1 MTEIVKKGADAAA
14 GPSGKIVPRE
24 VMAASTEAARIVEA
38 ARRQAEEIV
47 AAAERAREEAVAAG
61 RRQGFEEG
69 AAQWAE
75 ALRAARLRVAEAAR
89 KAQPEI
95 VRLALRVAE
104 KILRQR
110 IEARPDAI
118 VPMVDEALRAFLA
131 QNQTRVVLRVHPADE
146 KVLAAH
152 RQRWLERNPTIGGIV
167 IVPDEAVGRGGCRL
181 ESESG
186 TVDATF
192 ETQLEV
198 IERHLLGEGSR
209 EP

>member
-1 MTEIVKKGADAAA
+1 MTEIVKKAGDAAA
-14 GPSGKIVPRE
+14 GPSGKIVSRE
-24 VMAASTEAARIVEA
+24 VMAASAEAARIVEA

-47 AAAERAREEAVAAG
+47 AAAQQARDDSVAAG
-61 RRQGFEEG
+61 LRQGFEEG
-69 AAQWAE
+69 AAQWAD
-75 ALRAARLRVAEAAR
+75 ALRAARARVAEAAR

-110 IEARPDAI
+110 IETQPDAI
-118 VPMVDEALRAFLA
+118 VPMVDEALRTFLA

-167 IVPDEAVGRGGCRL
+167 VVPDEAVGRGGCRL

-192 ETQLEV
+192 ATQLEV

>member
-1 MTEIVKKGADAAA
+1 MTEIVKKAGDAAA
-14 GPSGKIVPRE
+14 APSGKIVSRD
-24 VMAASTEAARIVEA
+24 VMAASAEAARIVEG
-38 ARRQAEEIV
+38 ARRQAEEI
-47 AAAERAREEAVAAG
+47 AAAARQARDEAVAEG
-61 RRQGFEEG
+61 RRQGYEEG
-69 AAQWAE
+69 AAQWAD
-75 ALRAARLRVAEAAR
+75 ALRAARVRVAEAAR

-110 IEARPDAI
+110 IEAQPEAI

-131 QNQTRVVLRVHPADE
+131 QNQSRVVLRVHPADE
-146 KVLAAH
+146 RVLAAH

-167 IVPDEAVGRGGCRL
+167 VVPDEAIGRGGCRL

-192 ETQLEV
+192 GTQLEV

>member
-1 MTEIVKKGADAAA
+1 MTEILKKAADPAAN
-14 GPSGKIVPRE
+14 PSGKVVSRE
-24 VMAASTEAARIVEA
+24 VMAASAEAARIVEA

-47 AAAERAREEAVAAG
+47 ATAERAREEARESG
-61 RRQGFEEG
+61 FRQGFEQG
-69 AAQWAE
+69 AGQWVE
-75 ALRAARLRVAEAAR
+75 ALHAARARVAVAAR
-89 KAQPEI
+89 RAQPEI

-110 IEARPDAI
+110 IETHPGAI
-118 VPMVDEALRAFLA
+118 APMVDEALRAFLA

-146 KVLAAH
+146 KVLSAH
-152 RQRWLERNPTIGGIV
+152 RQRWLERNPTIGGLV
-167 IVPDEAVGRGGCRL
+167 VVPDETIGRGGCRL

-186 TVDATF
+186 TVDATL

>member
-1 MTEIVKKGADAAA
+1 MTEIVKKAADAAP
-14 GPSGKIVPRE
+14 GPSGKIVSRE
-24 VMAASTEAARIVEA
+24 VMAASAEAARIVEA

-47 AAAERAREEAVAAG
+47 AAAEQAREEAVAAG

-69 AAQWAE
+69 AAQWAD
-75 ALRAARLRVAEAAR
+75 ALRAARVRVAEAAR
-89 KAQPEI
+89 RAQPEI

-110 IEARPDAI
+110 VEAQPEAI
-118 VPMVDEALRAFLA
+118 VPMVEEALRAFLA

-152 RQRWLERNPTIGGIV
+152 RQRWLERNPTIGGLV
-167 IVPDEAVGRGGCRL
+167 VVPDEAVGRGGCRL

-192 ETQLEV
+192 GTQLDV

>member
-1 MTEIVKKGADAAA
+1 MTEIVKKAGDAAP
-14 GPSGKIVPRE
+14 GPSGKIVSRE
-24 VMAASTEAARIVEA
+24 VMVASVEAARIVEG

-47 AAAERAREEAVAAG
+47 AAARQARDEAVAEG
-61 RRQGFEEG
+61 RRQGYEEG
-69 AAQWAE
+69 AALWAD
-75 ALRAARLRVAEAAR
+75 ALRAARVRVAEAAR
-89 KAQPEI
+89 RAQPEI

-131 QNQTRVVLRVHPADE
+131 QNQSRVVLRVHPTDE

-167 IVPDEAVGRGGCRL
+167 VVPDEAIGRGGCRL

-192 ETQLEV
+192 GTQLEV

>member
-1 MTEIVKKGADAAA
+1 MTEILKKGGDPTAL
-14 GPSGKIVPRE
+14 SSSKIVSRE
-24 VMAASTEAARIVEA
+24 VLSASAEAARLVEA
-38 ARRQAEEIV
+38 ARREAAEIV
-47 AAAERAREEAVAAG
+47 AGAERAREEA
-61 RRQGFEEG
+61 RQSGFREGFEQG
-69 AAQWAE
+69 AGQWAE
-75 ALRAARLRVAEAAR
+75 ALRAARARVAEAAR

-131 QNQTRVVLRVHPADE
+131 QNQTRVVLRVHPDDE
-146 KVLAAH
+146 KALGAH
-152 RQRWLERNPTIGGIV
+152 RQRWLDRNPTIGALV
-167 IVPDEAVGRGGCRL
+167 LVPDEAIGRGGCRL

-186 TVDATF
+186 TVDATL

>member
-1 MTEIVKKGADAAA
+1 MSEIVKKTGEPAS
-14 GPSGKIVPRE
+14 GPSGKIVSRE
-24 VMAASTEAARIVEA
+24 VMAASAEAARILEA
-38 ARRQAEEIV
+38 ARRKAEEIV
-47 AAAERAREEAVAAG
+47 AAAEQARAEAVASG
-61 RRQGFEEG
+61 LRQGFEEG

-75 ALRAARLRVAEAAR
+75 ALRAAHTRVAEAAR
-89 KAQPEI
+89 RARPEI

-110 IEARPDAI
+110 IETRPEAI

-192 ETQLEV
+192 ETQLDV

>member
-1 MTEIVKKGADAAA
+1 MTEILKKGGDAAPL
-14 GPSGKIVPRE
+14 PSGKIVSRE
-24 VMAASTEAARIVEA
+24 VMAASAEAARIVEA

-47 AAAERAREEAVAAG
+47 AAAEQAREEAVASG
-61 RRQGFEEG
+61 LRQGFEEG
-69 AAQWAE
+69 AAQWAD
-75 ALRAARLRVAEAAR
+75 ALRAARARVAEAAR

-110 IEARPDAI
+110 IETHPDAI

>member
-1 MTEIVKKGADAAA
+1 MTEILKKAGDAT
-14 GPSGKIVPRE
+14 PSPGGKIVSRE
-24 VMAASTEAARIVEA
+24 VMAASAEAAHIVEA

-47 AAAERAREEAVAAG
+47 AAAERAREEAVASG
-61 RRQGFEEG
+61 FRQGFEQG
-69 AAQWAE
+69 AGQWVE
-75 ALRAARLRVAEAAR
+75 ALRAARARVAEAAR

-110 IEARPDAI
+110 IETHPDAI

-131 QNQTRVVLRVHPADE
+131 QNQTRVVLRVNPADE
-146 KVLAAH
+146 KALATR
-152 RQRWLERNPTIGGIV
+152 RQRWLERNPTIGGLV
-167 IVPDEAVGRGGCRL
+167 VVPDEAIGRGGCRL

-186 TVDATF
+186 TVDATL

>member
-1 MTEIVKKGADAAA
+1 MTEILKKA
-14 GPSGKIVPRE
+14 GNPAPVPSGKIVSRE
-24 VMAASTEAARIVEA
+24 VMAATAEAARIVEA
-38 ARRQAEEIV
+38 AGRQAEEIV
-47 AAAERAREEAVAAG
+47 AAARQAREEAVAAG
-61 RRQGFEEG
+61 FRQGFEEG
-69 AAQWAE
+69 AAQWAS
-75 ALRAARLRVAEAAR
+75 ALRAARARVAEAAR
-89 KAQPEI
+89 KAQPDI

-110 IEARPDAI
+110 IEAQPEAI

-131 QNQTRVVLRVHPADE
+131 QPQTRVVLRVHPADE

-152 RQRWLERNPTIGGIV
+152 RQRWLERNPTIGGLV
-167 IVPDEAVGRGGCRL
+167 IVPDEAIGRGGCRL
-181 ESESG
+181 ESEPG

-192 ETQLEV
+192 ETQLDV

>member
-1 MTEIVKKGADAAA
+1 MTEIVKKGGEATS
-14 GPSGKIVPRE
+14 PSSGKIVSRE
-24 VMAASTEAARIVEA
+24 VLSASAEAARIVEA
-38 ARRQAEEIV
+38 ARREAAEIV
-47 AAAERAREEAVAAG
+47 AAAERTREEA
-61 RRQGFEEG
+61 RRSGFREGFEQG
-69 AAQWAE
+69 AGQWAE
-75 ALRAARLRVAEAAR
+75 ALRAARAHVAEAAGR
-89 KAQPEI
+89 AQPEI

-110 IEARPDAI
+110 IEAHPDAI

-131 QNQTRVVLRVHPADE
+131 QNQTRVVLRVHPDDE
-146 KVLAAH
+146 KALGAH
-152 RQRWLERNPTIGGIV
+152 RQRWLERNPTIGALV
-167 IVPDEAVGRGGCRL
+167 LVPDEAIGRGGCRL

-186 TVDATF
+186 TVDATL

>member
-1 MTEIVKKGADAAA
+1 MTEIVKKAGEAAP
-14 GPSGKIVPRE
+14 GPSGKIVSRE
-24 VMAASTEAARIVEA
+24 VMAASADAARIVEA

-47 AAAERAREEAVAAG
+47 AAAEREREEAVAAG

-69 AAQWAE
+69 AAQWAD
-75 ALRAARLRVAEAAR
+75 ALRAARVRVAEAAR

-104 KILRQR
+104 KILRQK
-110 IEARPDAI
+110 IEAQPEAI

-131 QNQTRVVLRVHPADE
+131 QNQSRVVLRVHPADE
-146 KVLAAH
+146 RVLAAH

-167 IVPDEAVGRGGCRL
+167 VVPDEAVGRGGCRL

-192 ETQLEV
+192 ETQLDV
-198 IERHLLGEGSR
+198 IERHLLGEGRR

>member
-1 MTEIVKKGADAAA
+1 MTEIVKKAADGAP
-14 GPSGKIVPRE
+14 GPSGKIVSRE
-24 VMAASTEAARIVEA
+24 VMAASAEAGRIVEA
-38 ARRQAEEIV
+38 ARQKAEEIL
-47 AAAERAREEAVAAG
+47 AEAQKARDEAVASG
-61 RRQGFEEG
+61 LRQGFEQG
-69 AAQWAE
+69 AAQWAD
-75 ALRAARLRVAEAAR
+75 ALRAARVRVAEAAR

-110 IEARPDAI
+110 IEARPEAI

-131 QNQTRVVLRVHPADE
+131 QNQTRVVLRVNPADE

-167 IVPDEAVGRGGCRL
+167 VVPDEAVGRGGCRL

-192 ETQLEV
+192 ETQLDV

>member
-1 MTEIVKKGADAAA
+1 MTEIVKKVGEGAP
-14 GPSGKIVPRE
+14 GPSGKIVSRE
-24 VMAASTEAARIVEA
+24 VLAASAEAARIVEA
-38 ARRQAEEIV
+38 ARRQAQEIK
-47 AAAERAREEAVAAG
+47 AAAERERDEAVASG
-61 RRQGFEEG
+61 LRKGYEEG
-69 AAQWAE
+69 AAQWAD
-75 ALRAARLRVAEAAR
+75 ALRTARLRVAEAAR
-89 KAQPEI
+89 RAQPEI

-104 KILRQR
+104 KILRQK
-110 IEARPDAI
+110 IDAQPDAI

-131 QNQTRVVLRVHPADE
+131 QNQARVVLRVHPADE
-146 KVLAAH
+146 RVLAAH

-167 IVPDEAVGRGGCRL
+167 VVPDEAVRRGGCRL

-192 ETQLEV
+192 GTQLEV